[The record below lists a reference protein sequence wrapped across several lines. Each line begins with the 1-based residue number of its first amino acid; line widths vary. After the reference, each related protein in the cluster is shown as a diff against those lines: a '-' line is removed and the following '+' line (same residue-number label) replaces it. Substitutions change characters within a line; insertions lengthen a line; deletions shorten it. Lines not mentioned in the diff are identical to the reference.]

1 VVKFIDN
8 VRVVKNNLFAPPPL
22 FDLIRKESGT
32 DWREMYQVFNMGH
45 RLEVYLP
52 QDEAQTVLDIA
63 ARFNIDAQIVGF
75 VEDNEKPA
83 VRLHT
88 PDGTEDYFE

>member
-8 VRVVKNNLFAPPPL
+8 VRVVKDNLFTPPPL

-52 QDEAQTVLDIA
+52 ENEAQAVLDIA
-63 ARFNIDAQIVGF
+63 ARFQIDAQVVGF
-75 VEDNEKPA
+75 VEGGDRPS

-88 PDGTEDYFE
+88 PGGVEDYFE